1 MIRELKQLNQEVW
14 PRLLVDHLQ
23 KYKSEN
29 LDASYRHNLYQISS
43 AEQKRQKRLLREKK
57 KEMNTEL
64 VSVDLFQR
72 YSNVLTRKSREQSI
86 LRMSKKSQEPLK
98 KLLETT
104 DILEETQIP
113 KTYKNMSSL
122 KIVQQRTQDRT
133 TDDQPTP
140 FDLSASSRN
149 SFSSNNDSNSS
160 SFVSNRGLEDYRNNT
175 VINQLGLIHSYD
187 SGSILE
193 SSNSEEV
200 KACILYYKEVTNAI
214 ERHLSQERNIFRQLM
229 NLFES
234 HFVDKYQKIL
244 HKLNKSITRK
254 QQVLKTIG
262 TATADLQDF
271 IRILCDG
278 INLFYDLRGL
288 KQGKISSGY
297 TAFNYDN
304 VTNFITT
311 LVFNDKIYNLI
322 FKVYK
327 LEYHDVEKI
336 YRTKLESYYNLEP
349 QELGVADQFCLNEKT
364 IEYLQK
370 KMSSPQT
377 ESVVFRKGSSDNK
390 ENEEYM
396 QDKVNISVKDSQLS
410 KLSYSVLESKMME
423 QIEYQPYEKAIA
435 ILKEFNHQKSPIH
448 KFKNILKVVECI
460 TMAIDEFYKSLNL
473 KAPQNLSGD
482 QTFAIFCFIIAKSQ
496 VKNVLTSCKFI
507 NEFGTTTFKKSDSG
521 YYAATMEA
529 CVAHIID
536 CPAINKL
543 NETGEVL

>member
-1 MIRELKQLNQEVW
+1 MIRELRQLNQEVW
-14 PRLLVDHLQ
+14 AKILASHLQ

-29 LDASYRHNLYQISS
+29 LDASYRHDLYQISS
-43 AEQKRQKRLLREKK
+43 AEQKRQKKLLREKK

-64 VSVDLFQR
+64 VSVDLHQR

-86 LRMSKKSQEPLK
+86 KKMSRKTQEPLK

-113 KTYKNMSSL
+113 SVYKNMSSL
-122 KIVQQRTQDRT
+122 KIVQEKTQDRT
-133 TDDQPTP
+133 QDGQS
-140 FDLSASSRN
+140 FVNMSASSHH

-160 SFVSNRGLEDYRNNT
+160 SFVSNKGLEEYRSNT

-214 ERHLSQERNIFRQLM
+214 ERHLGQERNIFKQLI

-234 HFVDKYQKIL
+234 NFVGKYQKIF
-244 HKLNKSITRK
+244 HRLNKSGIQK
-254 QQVLKTIG
+254 QQISKTIEA
-262 TATADLQDF
+262 ATADLQNF

-278 INLFYDLRGL
+278 INLFYDLHGL
-288 KQGKISSGY
+288 KQGKISTGY

-304 VTNFITT
+304 VTNFVTT
-311 LVFNDKIYNLI
+311 LVFNEKIYNLI

-327 LEYHDVEKI
+327 LEYHDVEKL
-336 YRTKLESYYNLEP
+336 YRSKLESYCNLEP
-349 QELGVADQFCLNEKT
+349 QELGVPDEFCLNERT
-364 IEYLQK
+364 IEYLRKKVLPTQK
-370 KMSSPQT
+370 GIEVPRNFSSY
-377 ESVVFRKGSSDNK
+377 NK
-390 ENEEYM
+390 ENENYSQE
-396 QDKVNISVKDSQLS
+396 KSNISVKDSQLS
-410 KLSYSVLESKMME
+410 KVSSSVLESKMME
-423 QIEYQPYEKAIA
+423 LIEYRPYEKAIA
-435 ILKEFNHQKSPIH
+435 ILKEFNHQRSPIH

-473 KAPQNLSGD
+473 KANQNLSGD

-496 VKNVLTSCKFI
+496 VKNVLASCKII

-521 YYAATMEA
+521 YYAATLEA
-529 CVAHIID
+529 CVAHITD
-536 CPAINKL
+536 CPCINKL
-543 NETGEVL
+543 DETIEVL